1 MEPGINPQNKFSVEK
16 SNWVAW
22 LNKFVAVSYSD
33 GFAGIESA
41 VSMLT
46 CLKNGFH
53 FCVIFEDLEK
63 FEAAFMEEPEPVHIK
78 QEPEHEHTKTVKCT
92 KEETYQ
98 LCVIFTAVA
107 GAFIVGAISGGVLV
121 YALSSSAGPLED

>member
-1 MEPGINPQNKFSVEK
+1 MPKISFNANIDKFPSAEKVEEL
-16 SNWVAW
+16 AP
-22 LNKFVAVSYSD
+22 A
-33 GFAGIESA
+33 EEE
-41 VSMLT
+41 
-46 CLKNGFH
+46 
-53 FCVIFEDLEK
+53 VIFHDTGYASPPRLRSRAVEIQQQDFVDLEK

-92 KEETYQ
+92 KEETDQ

-107 GAFIVGAISGGVLV
+107 GAFIIGAISGGVLV